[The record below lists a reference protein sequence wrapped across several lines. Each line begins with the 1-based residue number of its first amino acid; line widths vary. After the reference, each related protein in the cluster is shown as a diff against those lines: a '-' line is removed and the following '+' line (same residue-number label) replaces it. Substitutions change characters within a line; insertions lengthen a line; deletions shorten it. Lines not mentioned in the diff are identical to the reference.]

1 MDNHIILELAQDNAA
16 MSDVDRLV
24 NLYWGLSSVLVGG
37 VDGAVV
43 ELGCHTGKT
52 SVFLR
57 MIIDHFAP
65 ERELHVYD
73 SFEGLPQ
80 PTGKDV
86 RTGSAEPYRK
96 EGEFRATVED
106 VLATFARWDVAAP
119 TVHAGW
125 FEDTLERELPE
136 RVAFAYLDG
145 DFYDSLKTSLQ
156 ALYPRMTPGAIA
168 IVDDYCDADANP
180 RAWDLLPGAKIASDE
195 FFSDKPEQMYVL
207 VGSGNLG
214 FGYVRKLP

>member
-1 MDNHIILELAQDNAA
+1 
-16 MSDVDRLV
+16 
-24 NLYWGLSSVLVGG
+24 
-37 VDGAVV
+37 
-43 ELGCHTGKT
+43 
-52 SVFLR
+52 
-57 MIIDHFAP
+57 
-65 ERELHVYD
+65 
-73 SFEGLPQ
+73 
-80 PTGKDV
+80 
-86 RTGSAEPYRK
+86 
-96 EGEFRATVED
+96 
-106 VLATFARWDVAAP
+106 
-119 TVHAGW
+119 
-125 FEDTLERELPE
+125 LERELPE